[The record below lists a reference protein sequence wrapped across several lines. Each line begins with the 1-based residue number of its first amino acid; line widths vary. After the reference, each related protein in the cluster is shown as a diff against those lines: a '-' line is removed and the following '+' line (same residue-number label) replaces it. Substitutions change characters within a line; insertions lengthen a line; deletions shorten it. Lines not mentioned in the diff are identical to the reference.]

1 MYLNYTFFVIV
12 TFILSLFS
20 ISVRRRIRTCIGC
33 KTHVQAAVDTYLKI
47 TLFSFPLSSK
57 KVDLMRQKPSWGTNW
72 SYYVKT
78 GLVDGQVLITNWQ
91 INVMLTQSRFI
102 NNCVKT
108 GSVCLNFW
116 PSYELFF
123 RENLFSFM
131 FLNQKFQFYSR
142 TWLKNH
148 KKAYSISKPNP
159 PFMWNQ
165 QSSDR
170 NNI

>member
-1 MYLNYTFFVIV
+1 MRFPLFSLKCTLYTLVRWMKSWNLSQLYIFVIV

-57 KVDLMRQKPSWGTNW
+57 KVDLTRQKPSWGTNW

-108 GSVCLNFW
+108 G
-116 PSYELFF
+116 
-123 RENLFSFM
+123 
-131 FLNQKFQFYSR
+131 
-142 TWLKNH
+142 
-148 KKAYSISKPNP
+148 
-159 PFMWNQ
+159 
-165 QSSDR
+165 
-170 NNI
+170 